1 MCGQSSGLRA
11 NVYAHGIDGVTA
23 SRKASAALYG
33 MVQQYAS
40 MLAFVEAFWVMGM
53 VFLLMLHF
61 LPLLQYSK
69 LVVGIVSGSITMFDL
84 SGLNLYA
91 GFAVA
96 RVTAARERHLD

>member
-1 MCGQSSGLRA
+1 MRA

-33 MVQQYAS
+33 MVQQHAS
-40 MLAFVEAFWVMGM
+40 MLAFLEAFWVMGM

-61 LPLLQYSK
+61 LRLLQYSK
-69 LVVGIVSGSITMFDL
+69 LVVGIVSGSTTMLDL
-84 SGLNLYA
+84 PGLNLYA
-91 GFAVA
+91 GFAVT